1 MLMKHDGAKCLEDIR
16 PLHHEPELMKLLDF
30 ENVLETKTLGNW
42 LRRIGDSRQSMQTLV
57 EINK

>member
-1 MLMKHDGAKCLEDIR
+1 MPLVR
-16 PLHHEPELMKLLDF
+16 RLHHEPGLMKLLDF
-30 ENVLETKTLGNW
+30 ENVPETKTLGNW